1 MVYTE
6 NVLGYAVSPEMKLRI
21 PQTFTNFPLIAAL
34 WLHNIN
40 TIFSDQ
46 EHGRLGRAAPLY

>member
-46 EHGRLGRAAPLY
+46 EHGRLGRAVPLY